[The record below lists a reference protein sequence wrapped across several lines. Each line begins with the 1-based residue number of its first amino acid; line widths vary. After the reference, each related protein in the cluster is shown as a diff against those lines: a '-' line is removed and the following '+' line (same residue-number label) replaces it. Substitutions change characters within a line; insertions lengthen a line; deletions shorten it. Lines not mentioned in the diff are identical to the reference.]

1 MRTVRKV
8 LGALMAPLVIVV
20 ATVIGTVAAIVIT
33 RPGHALLARVA
44 TAYIT
49 RGAAGRVEIGGISG
63 NIWGHIELTSVAIH
77 DSNGVLILRSPR
89 IAASYVLPELLA
101 GRLVFRNVQVDS
113 LYLHLVRLRAGH
125 WNYEKVF
132 HLGEGPDDG
141 KPPGL
146 MFFHGLAV
154 TDGYLQVDA
163 PTTPGPPHQPASRNG
178 RPPAQDSVAASPDG
192 PVRVYAL
199 RDFNAR
205 LGDVRVST
213 PRRDPIAVQ
222 ILALRGRLN
231 DPAITIAQ
239 MAGRILTAADTL
251 RFVFD
256 SASLPDSRLVG
267 TGRVRWPHDTV
278 MFDLALDAPRVAL
291 RDLRWIQPDFPDWT
305 GRGHVTSRAYNGSRT
320 DYRLDHLA
328 LGDAESSLS
337 GTVTLQVEQV
347 RGVGM
352 RGVDLQLRNT
362 PIDLLRPYL
371 DTLPVAGGLTGH
383 LLADGFLDAFR
394 LGGDLVFADAMVQGA
409 PLSHLRPDGVV
420 HFGGKD
426 GAVFDHFRLSQSTVA
441 LATVHA
447 LVPSVL
453 LSGTLRLNGQLD
465 GPWQNARFVGTA
477 EHVAPDSATSRL
489 IGSVRLDTRHD
500 VLGVALDADFDP
512 LSFTALRSGYPG
524 LPSRGTL
531 TGHVTANGS
540 LDSLDLHAT
549 LAGEVGTITANG
561 RVKVNAPNYAADSLV
576 IDMQRLDLEAV
587 LDTGTSSAL
596 NGRVTVTGALDSGAA
611 PRGTL
616 TVALDRSRFG
626 GATVDAVTGVVH
638 AAHGMVTVDT
648 GDVVWSSG
656 HVDVHGTLGWAAPDS
671 GTLTLHAVASS
682 LTPFDSLVRAVTGM
696 APDTL
701 HPHPLDGQAE
711 ATLMIRGA
719 RDANT
724 ITGSVDGH
732 QLVLDGWRAAAVT
745 ARLRADSL
753 GHRGLAVEAAIDT
766 VGVGEHVADHVSLVV
781 GGTPDSLRIA
791 GRVAMV
797 AMQGS
802 GGGTWLRGDRSSLVQ
817 LDSVSLFFPHQDW
830 ALARPARISVAGG
843 QLTFLDT
850 LRLRSALGGGS
861 ATISGSTPGDA
872 AGQLDASIKGLDL
885 LDVFGVLGRDSTA
898 LTGTGALEL
907 HLAGTRSAP
916 TFDGTASLIS
926 PVLGDIHAPSLL
938 TAFKYGQQQLH
949 ADVSLWRTGVKVLD
963 GSATLPLDL
972 ALEARDTRKLPGA
985 LQIHGSADSVD
996 LVVLA
1001 AVLPGITNPSGT
1013 LQLDLDGSGTWA
1025 APTLTGSV
1033 AFHDGAM
1040 TIPSLNVRYAPIN
1053 GIAHFIKDSLQIDS
1067 LVIGNADGNLR
1078 VAGGIR
1084 FPELAKPTLDL
1095 RLTSNDFLAINA
1107 PSFLTLR
1114 ARGVVQLTGPIL
1126 QPVLTGNDVQI
1137 SRSVLYFADLIT
1149 KNVIDLEDPENAAL
1163 IDTTA
1168 LHRRGLGNEFSNRF
1182 LDSLRIVNLQLRIG
1196 TEVWLRSA
1204 QANIQLDG
1212 ALRVDKTRKVYAL
1225 SGDLNA
1231 ARGTYTLAVGPISQP
1246 FTVDQG
1252 RISFLGTADMDAT
1265 LQIQAHHQVRTIDG
1279 DDFNVN
1285 AAITG
1290 TILAPKVTL
1299 SSPGRSLSDRDLVSY
1314 VLFGQP
1320 DFQVTGASQSGASEL
1335 VSVATNAF
1343 LNGASTSVPKTSILT
1358 SLTVRPGANNGT
1370 VGSGVTQFAA
1380 GLQLGPRWFVTFD
1393 AGVCLGS
1400 QATSLQKRN
1409 FGASLEY
1416 RITRELRFQAAAEPV
1431 QSCIGNRATDVFTTL
1446 NRYQLGGNFL
1456 WRRDY

>member
-1 MRTVRKV
+1 MRTLRRVV
-8 LGALMAPLVIVV
+8 AAMMAPLVVL
-20 ATVIGTVAAIVIT
+20 ASTALGTVAAIVLT
-33 RPGHALLARVA
+33 SPGHALLARIA
-44 TAYIT
+44 TSYIT
-49 RGAAGRVEIGGISG
+49 GAAAGRVEIGGIGG
-63 NIWGHIELTSVAIH
+63 NLWNHIELDSVSIH
-77 DSNGVLILRSPR
+77 DSTGVLILRSPR

-101 GRLVFRNVQVDS
+101 GRMVFSDVQVDS

-125 WNYEKVF
+125 WNYERVF
-132 HLGEGPDDG
+132 HLGEGPDNG
-141 KPPGL
+141 NPPGL
-146 MFFHGLAV
+146 MRFEGLTV
-154 TDGYLQVDA
+154 NDGYLQVDA
-163 PTTPGPPHQPASRNG
+163 PTTPGPPHQPASRNAQA
-178 RPPAQDSVAASPDG
+178 PAQDSVVSSPDG

-205 LGDVRVST
+205 FGDVRVST
-213 PRRDPIAVQ
+213 PHRDPIAVH

-231 DPAITIAQ
+231 DPAITITQ
-239 MAGRILTAADTL
+239 MAGRILTAADSL
-251 RFVFD
+251 RFAFD

-278 MFDLALDAPRVAL
+278 MFDLAFDAPRVAL

-305 GRGHVTSRAYNGSRT
+305 GHGHVTSHAFSGSRT

-328 LGDAESSLS
+328 LGDAQSSLS
-337 GTVTLQVEQV
+337 GTVTLQVEQR
-347 RGVGM
+347 RGLGM
-352 RGVDLQLRNT
+352 RGVDLQLHNT
-362 PIDLLRPYL
+362 PIGVLRPYV

-383 LLADGFLDAFR
+383 LLADGFLDSLR
-394 LGGDLVFADAMVQGA
+394 LGGDMIFADAMVKGA
-409 PLSHLRPDGVV
+409 PQSHLRPDGVV
-420 HFGGKD
+420 HFGGKE
-426 GAVFDHFRLSQSTVA
+426 GAVFDRFRLSQSAIA

-447 LVPSVL
+447 LVPSVVL
-453 LSGTLRLNGQLD
+453 PGTLRLNGQLD
-465 GPWQNARFVGTA
+465 GPWQDANFVGTA

-489 IGSVRLDTRHD
+489 IGRVRLDTRHD
-500 VLGVALDADFDP
+500 VLGLALDADFDP
-512 LSFTALRSGYPG
+512 LSFAALRSGYPG
-524 LPSRGTL
+524 LSSRGTL
-531 TGHVTANGS
+531 TGHVTANGT
-540 LDSLDLHAT
+540 LDSLELHAT
-549 LAGEVGTITANG
+549 VAGEVGTITANG

-596 NGRVTVTGALDSGAA
+596 NGRVTITGALDSGAA

-638 AAHGMVTVDT
+638 AARGMVTVDT
-648 GDVVWSSG
+648 GNVAWNAG
-656 HVDVHGTLGWAAPDS
+656 HVDVSGTLGWAAPDS
-671 GTLTLHAVASS
+671 GTLTVHAVATS
-682 LTPFDSLVRAVTGM
+682 LTPFDSLVRAVTGI

-701 HPHPLDGQAE
+701 HPHPLDGRAE
-711 ATLMIRGA
+711 ATLTIHGA
-719 RDANT
+719 RDVNT
-724 ITGSVDGH
+724 ITGSVNGQ
-732 QLVLDGWRAAAVT
+732 QLVLDGWRAASVT
-745 ARLRADSL
+745 AHLRADSL
-753 GHRGLAVEAAIDT
+753 GHRGLAVEAALDT
-766 VGVGEHVADHVSLVV
+766 VGVGEHVADHLDLVV

-791 GRVAMV
+791 GQVAMV
-797 AMQGS
+797 AMHGS
-802 GGGTWLRGDRSSLVQ
+802 GGGTWVRGEERSLIK
-817 LDSVSLFFPHQDW
+817 LDSASLFFPHQDW
-830 ALARPARISVAGG
+830 ALARPARISLGG
-843 QLTFLDT
+843 NQLTFLDT
-850 LRLRSALGGGS
+850 LRLRSAFGGGS
-861 ATISGSTPGDA
+861 VIVSGSTPGDA
-872 AGQLDASIKGLDL
+872 AGHLDASVEGLDL
-885 LDVFGVLGRDSTA
+885 LDVFGVLDRDSTA
-898 LTGTGALEL
+898 LAGTGALEL

-926 PVLGDIHAPSLL
+926 PVMGDIHAPSLIA
-938 TAFKYGQQQLH
+938 AFKYGQQQLH

-972 ALEARDTRKLPGA
+972 ALEPRDNRKLPGA
-985 LQIHGSADSVD
+985 LQIRGRADSVD
-996 LVVLA
+996 MVVLA
-1001 AVLPGITNPSGT
+1001 ALLPGITNPSGR
-1013 LQLDLDGSGTWA
+1013 LQLDLDGSGTWRS
-1025 APTLTGSV
+1025 PILTGSV

-1040 TIPSLNVRYAPIN
+1040 SIPSLNVRYAPIN
-1053 GIAHFIKDSLQIDS
+1053 GIAHFVKDSLQVDS
-1067 LVIGNADGNLR
+1067 LRIGSADGNLL
-1078 VAGGIR
+1078 VTGGIR
-1084 FPELAKPTLDL
+1084 FPELAKPTLNL
-1095 RLTSNDFLAINA
+1095 KLVSNDFLAINA

-1114 ARGVVQLTGPIL
+1114 ARGQVQLTGPLL

-1196 TEVWLRSA
+1196 TDVWLRSA

-1212 ALRVDKTRKVYAL
+1212 ALRVDKTRKVYSL

-1231 ARGTYTLAVGPISQP
+1231 ARGTYTLTVGPISQP

-1252 RISFLGTADMDAT
+1252 RISFLGTTDMDAD
-1265 LQIQAHHQVRTIDG
+1265 LAIQAHHQVRTIDG

-1285 AAITG
+1285 ASITG

-1299 SSPGRSLSDRDLVSY
+1299 SSPGRSLSERDLVSY

-1320 DFQVTGASQSGASEL
+1320 DFQVAGGNQSEGSEL
-1335 VSVATNAF
+1335 VSVATNALF
-1343 LNGASTSVPKTSILT
+1343 SEASKSVGNGNLLT
-1358 SLTVRPGANNGT
+1358 SFTLRPGANNGT
-1370 VGSGVTQFAA
+1370 FGTGVTQLAA

-1393 AGVCLGS
+1393 AGVCFGS
-1400 QATSLQKRN
+1400 QSTSFQKRN

-1431 QSCIGNRATDVFTTL
+1431 QSCTGNRATDVFTTL